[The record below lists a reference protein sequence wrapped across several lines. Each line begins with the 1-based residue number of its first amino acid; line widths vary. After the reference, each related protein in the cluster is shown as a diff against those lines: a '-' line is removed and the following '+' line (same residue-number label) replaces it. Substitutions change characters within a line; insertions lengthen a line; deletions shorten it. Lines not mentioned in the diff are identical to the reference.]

1 VTAPCVRVVYV
12 VAFWMMVVVTW
23 VVTKGNVEELL
34 SDNVG
39 RMIEE
44 DEELIHP
51 AGAEPK
57 PAVKG

>member
-1 VTAPCVRVVYV
+1 
-12 VAFWMMVVVTW
+12 
-23 VVTKGNVEELL
+23 VTKGNVEELL
-34 SDNVG
+34 SDSVG

>member
-1 VTAPCVRVVYV
+1 MTAPCVRVVYV
-12 VAFWMMVVVTW
+12 VAFWTIVVVIW
-23 VVTKGNVEELL
+23 LVTKGSVEELL

-39 RMIEE
+39 RMVEE

-51 AGAEPK
+51 AGADPK

>member
-1 VTAPCVRVVYV
+1 VYV
-12 VAFWMMVVVTW
+12 VAFWTIVVVIW
-23 VVTKGNVEELL
+23 VVAKGSVEELL